1 MILQLHFFLT
11 FFLGKTMIL
20 IYFLT
25 PAGLLIVVNCSFCVL
40 TIINL
45 NKITEDANKQNNSLT
60 GSSKRLITRKAK

>member
-1 MILQLHFFLT
+1 
-11 FFLGKTMIL
+11 MIL